1 MHGYIFL
8 FYIPKPI
15 HVLYVHTYLF
25 QRMGDGCVL
34 LRMVE
39 IVDGLELGKQEMPNK
54 SKMKI
59 KFDETLWKTCCF
71 MNSWC

>member
-8 FYIPKPI
+8 FYTHKPI
-15 HVLYVHTYLF
+15 HVHTFLF
-25 QRMGDGCVL
+25 KRMGDGCVIL
-34 LRMVE
+34 VMVVE

-59 KFDETLWKTCCF
+59 NFDETL
-71 MNSWC
+71 